1 MKRVMFLL
9 ICTLC
14 LTFAGMV
21 QTEAKPTQDKRQVA
35 KMERRLR
42 VRAASGDEQ
51 ARVELFFMNAKKYSR
66 YRDEAYKYYRIQAQ
80 REQATLAEIGK
91 KVAAERAERER
102 LAQLYAESLAER
114 EASSGGQGGEN
125 STSTAFYQLADAL
138 QNTANSLQEL
148 QNRSKGSSKRQTTT
162 TTRRSTSTVSSYS
175 GGVSTSAASSSSAA
189 SRTSKA
195 SQSRSRTTSSSVST
209 STSKTKEK
217 VLVTCNHCKGDG
229 KLQCSICVG
238 RGTVYSAKAGKQV
251 PCKSCGGDGRFG
263 QCPWCYGSGRIYK

>member
-66 YRDEAYKYYRIQAQ
+66 YRDEAYKYYRTQAQ

-102 LAQLYAESLAER
+102 LAQLYAESLAEH
-114 EASSGGQGGEN
+114 EASSGGQGGGN

-138 QNTANSLQEL
+138 
-148 QNRSKGSSKRQTTT
+148 
-162 TTRRSTSTVSSYS
+162 
-175 GGVSTSAASSSSAA
+175 
-189 SRTSKA
+189 
-195 SQSRSRTTSSSVST
+195 
-209 STSKTKEK
+209 
-217 VLVTCNHCKGDG
+217 
-229 KLQCSICVG
+229 
-238 RGTVYSAKAGKQV
+238 
-251 PCKSCGGDGRFG
+251 
-263 QCPWCYGSGRIYK
+263 